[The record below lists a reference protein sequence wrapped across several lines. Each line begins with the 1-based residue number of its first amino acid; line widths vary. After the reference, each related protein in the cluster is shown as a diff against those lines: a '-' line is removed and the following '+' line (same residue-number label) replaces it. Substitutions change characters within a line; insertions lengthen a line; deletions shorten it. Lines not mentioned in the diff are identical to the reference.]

1 MASWRPTTAQIRTA
15 IQVLK
20 QFGEHINHNAANLV
34 IELPDTRFGDHVAAR
49 AKVLNIEQVS
59 RIQTVAE
66 QLDDWTASWS

>member
-1 MASWRPTTAQIRTA
+1 VASWRPTTAQIRTA